1 MSGSVRICIIHPMD
15 PEAALAD
22 GVQTCI
28 KDFIKY
34 APRDFKIE
42 WIGITSGSA
51 RMSLRE
57 WRILRAGSKD
67 FAFLPM
73 LYEKSPERRRVI
85 PLSLRFLFAL
95 KNSRA
100 DFSDRLLFF
109 NRMEPALL
117 FAKAP
122 NPKILIVHNDVEEQ
136 MRGGKSEVLWSRF
149 PWLYFRLEKKVLGFM
164 DRVYAV
170 NRRTAEFYCAR
181 YPSEK
186 DKFYFLPVWVDLA
199 VFSRPKGARFILRA
213 RLNLTHSFLPAEKK
227 WILFVGRLQQQK
239 APLRILDAF
248 FEYRKKDPEAAL
260 IILGDGNAR
269 AAMERHV
276 EKLRLSGQVFF
287 LGSRGQEEVIDFYRA
302 SDVLLL
308 ASNFEGMPRCVL
320 EALACG
326 LPVVATA
333 VGEIKRVVKDGI
345 SGEVVEDPSPHAIST
360 ALDKVLSSP
369 DLYAKP
375 DCLQAV
381 APYSP
386 QDVLR
391 PVYEHMELLYRRRC
405 SQKEHT

>member
-1 MSGSVRICIIHPMD
+1 MSGSVRICIIHPTD

-28 KDFIKY
+28 KDFIKH
-34 APRDFKIE
+34 APQNFQIE
-42 WIGITSGSA
+42 WIGTASNSA
-51 RMSLRE
+51 GLPLGR
-57 WRILRAGSKD
+57 WRILRAGSKE
-67 FAFLPM
+67 FAFLPL
-73 LYEKSPERRRVI
+73 LYEKSPELRRAI

-100 DFSDRLLFF
+100 YFSDRLLFF
-109 NRMEPALL
+109 NRIEPALL
-117 FAKAP
+117 FEKAP
-122 NPKILIVHNDVEEQ
+122 NPKVLIVHNDIEEQ
-136 MRGGKSEVLWSRF
+136 ILGRKSEVLWSRF
-149 PWLYFRLEKKVLGFM
+149 PWLYFRLEKKVFGFL

-170 NRRTAEFYCAR
+170 NRRTADFYCAR

-186 DKFYFLPVWVDLA
+186 DKFSFLPVWVDLA
-199 VFSRPKGARFILRA
+199 VFSPAKGVRFILRA

-248 FEYRKKDPEAAL
+248 FEYRKKDPESAL

-269 AAMERHV
+269 AVMERHV
-276 EKLRLSGQVFF
+276 EKIRLSGQVFF

-308 ASNFEGMPRCVL
+308 TSNFEGMPRCVL

-333 VGEIKRVVKDGI
+333 VGEIKRVVKDGV
-345 SGEVVEDPSPHAIST
+345 SGEVAGSPSPLEISAAI
-360 ALDKVLSSP
+360 DKVLSSP
-369 DLYAKP
+369 ELYSKP
-375 DCLQAV
+375 NCLHAV
-381 APYSP
+381 APYAP
-386 QDVLR
+386 QNVLR
-391 PVYEHMELLYRRRC
+391 PVYEYMELLYRRGC
-405 SQKEHT
+405 ALKGCL